1 MWLEMQNRVKKF
13 NIYLTRIAGEMR
25 KNNGWEL
32 SRIDENLNA
41 QIQ

>member
-1 MWLEMQNRVKKF
+1 MQNRVKKF
-13 NIYLTRIAGEMR
+13 NIYLTRISGEMR